1 MGVRTGGPRARSG
14 ARLAAAGCGA
24 LTVLAATTACSAAGG
39 ATASGSSSAAPRGSF
54 YTAVAPG
61 SSVSTSPSAS
71 PVTEPATS
79 PVVIGSPSPSASP
92 SATPVPVA
100 APATGGGG
108 TAGVQDILL
117 FGLGGAALLAGAG
130 SLAYRRRAMRDR

>member
-1 MGVRTGGPRARSG
+1 MSG
-14 ARLAAAGCGA
+14 RARLAAIGCGT
-24 LTVLAATTACSAAGG
+24 LTVLAATTACTPTGTSASGG
-39 ATASGSSSAAPRGSF
+39 ASATPSGSF
-54 YTAVAPG
+54 FTAVAPG
-61 SSVSTSPSAS
+61 SSASPSAS
-71 PVTEPATS
+71 PSASASASPSATPATTA

-92 SATPVPVA
+92 SPSQVPIG
-100 APATGGGG
+100 APSTGGGG